1 MTDLRK
7 IDMWSDNGNIG
18 KNEFKIKTIKT
29 LVRQCSR
36 WAVAAQQDTS
46 PMVALLH
53 ANYATGYLWALR
65 DIATDKDIQSIA
77 SINILEFQKQI
88 TDVQDKCTKLVSKT
102 CPKFIG
108 DVDKL
113 LLKVA
118 GDM

>member
-7 IDMWSDNGNIG
+7 IDMWSDNGNTV

-108 DVDKL
+108 NVDKL